1 MAATQRGPILV
12 FVVKVVVTEQWLE
25 SELAQILSLNM
36 VAEIAR
42 FLVHRKKLKVVI
54 YFHVLSMVIFPLGHS
69 SVFAVKVAEMVPDQ
83 ELEIVQ
89 ILFQNMV
96 VKIVLY

>member
-1 MAATQRGPILV
+1 MVATQSGPILV

-25 SELAQILSLNM
+25 RERAQIPSLNM

-42 FLVHRKKLKVVI
+42 YLVHRKKLKVVI
-54 YFHVLSMVIFPLGHS
+54 YFHVLSMVIFLLGQS

-89 ILFQNMV
+89 TLFQNMV